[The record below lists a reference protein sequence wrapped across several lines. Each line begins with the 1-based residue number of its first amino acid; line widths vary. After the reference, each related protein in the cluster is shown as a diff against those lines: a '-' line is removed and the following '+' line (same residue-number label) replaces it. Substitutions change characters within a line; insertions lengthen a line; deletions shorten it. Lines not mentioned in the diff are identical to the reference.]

1 MGGGDWDSRW
11 VRRRGV
17 GLEAGLAVDGLA
29 RRWQSKGRWI
39 GSGVW
44 GTVCGIGG
52 LEDVGEPFMNRQS
65 WG

>member
-1 MGGGDWDSRW
+1 M
-11 VRRRGV
+11 RRRGV

-52 LEDVGEPFMNRQS
+52 LEDVGEPFMNRRS